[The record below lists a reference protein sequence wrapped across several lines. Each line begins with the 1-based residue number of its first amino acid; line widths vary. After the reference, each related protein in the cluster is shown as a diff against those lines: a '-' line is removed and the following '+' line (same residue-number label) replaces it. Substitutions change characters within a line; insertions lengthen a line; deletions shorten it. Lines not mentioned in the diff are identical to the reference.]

1 MPKSADRSAPARST
15 KATPK
20 AAPPRKAAADAD
32 PAPGSEPPS
41 SGPTSGPRTGRGK
54 GKTGKASGAVIGFE
68 EKLWLAA
75 DKLRGSLDPAEYKH
89 VVLGLIFLKYISD
102 AFESK
107 HAALVA
113 EDEDAEDRDWYRA
126 ENIFWVPPAARW
138 SALQK
143 DAKQPEIGMKIDAAM
158 ESIERENPSLKQTL
172 PKDFARPQLDKH
184 RLGELIDLM
193 SGVELIDPTNTT
205 KDVLGRVYEYFL
217 SKFASAEGRLGGD
230 FYTPQSVVR
239 VMVEMIEPTRG
250 RVYDPCCG
258 SGGMFVQSEKFVE
271 AHGGS
276 LGDIAVYG
284 QEFNATTWRLAKM
297 NLAIRGIEADLSDQW
312 ADTFRRD
319 LHKSLKAD
327 YVLANPPFNVSDW
340 GGENLREDARWTF
353 GTPPAGNANFAWMQH
368 ILHHL
373 QPERGVGAVVM
384 ANGSMSS
391 QQSGEG
397 QIRQKM
403 VEADVVD
410 CLVAMP
416 GQLFYATQIPV
427 CVWVFAKNKAQKPF
441 RSRKG
446 EVLFIDAR
454 KLGTLVDRVH
464 RELSDEDIA
473 RIARTYHAWRG
484 EKGAGTY
491 EDVAGFCKSATL
503 KEIEAH
509 GFVLTPGRYV
519 GAEEALGDGEP
530 FDAKMK
536 RLTAT
541 LAQQFAEGAK
551 LEAEIRKNLA
561 SLGYGLE

>member
-1 MPKSADRSAPARST
+1 MCIRDR
-15 KATPK
+15 
-20 AAPPRKAAADAD
+20 
-32 PAPGSEPPS
+32 
-41 SGPTSGPRTGRGK
+41 
-54 GKTGKASGAVIGFE
+54 
-68 EKLWLAA
+68 
-75 DKLRGSLDPAEYKH
+75 
-89 VVLGLIFLKYISD
+89 
-102 AFESK
+102 
-107 HAALVA
+107 
-113 EDEDAEDRDWYRA
+113 
-126 ENIFWVPPAARW
+126 
-138 SALQK
+138 
-143 DAKQPEIGMKIDAAM
+143 
-158 ESIERENPSLKQTL
+158 
-172 PKDFARPQLDKH
+172 
-184 RLGELIDLM
+184 
-193 SGVELIDPTNTT
+193 
-205 KDVLGRVYEYFL
+205 
-217 SKFASAEGRLGGD
+217 
-230 FYTPQSVVR
+230 
-239 VMVEMIEPTRG
+239 
-250 RVYDPCCG
+250 
-258 SGGMFVQSEKFVE
+258 
-271 AHGGS
+271 
-276 LGDIAVYG
+276 
-284 QEFNATTWRLAKM
+284 
-297 NLAIRGIEADLSDQW
+297 

-319 LHKSLKAD
+319 LHKALKAD

-340 GGENLREDARWTF
+340 GGENLREDARWAF

-373 QPERGVGAVVM
+373 HPERGVGAVVM

-484 EKGAGTY
+484 EKDAGTY

-503 KEIEAH
+503 AEVEAH

-519 GAEEALGDGEP
+519 GAEEVEGDGEP

-541 LAQQFAEGAK
+541 LARQFAEGAK

-561 SLGYGLE
+561 SLGHGLE

>member
-1 MPKSADRSAPARST
+1 MKAKKGHGPT
-15 KATPK
+15 KAKAPRAKAQGTTVESTP
-20 AAPPRKAAADAD
+20 
-32 PAPGSEPPS
+32 PPS
-41 SGPTSGPRTGRGK
+41 SKGGRGK
-54 GKTGKASGAVIGFE
+54 ANKTSGAVIGFE

-102 AFESK
+102 AFELRRELI
-107 HAALVA
+107 AA
-113 EDEDAEDRDWYRA
+113 EDPSEVDDKEQYSA
-126 ENIFWVPPAARW
+126 ENVFWVPEKARW
-138 SALQK
+138 SSLQQE
-143 DAKQPEIGMKIDAAM
+143 AKQPSIGKKIDEAM
-158 ESIERENPSLKQTL
+158 EAIERENDALRQTL
-172 PKDFARPQLDKH
+172 PREYARPALDKH
-184 RLGELIDLM
+184 RLGELIDLL
-193 SGVELIDPTNTT
+193 SGVALHDKENPT

-239 VMVEMIEPTRG
+239 VMVEMIEPMKG
-250 RVYDPCCG
+250 RVFDPCCG
-258 SGGMFVQSEKFVE
+258 SGGMFVQSEKFLE

-276 LGDIAVYG
+276 ATDISVFG

-297 NLAIRGIEADLSDQW
+297 NLAIRGIESNLGATFADS
-312 ADTFRRD
+312 FRND
-319 LHKSLKAD
+319 LHKGLKAE
-327 YVLANPPFNVSDW
+327 YVLANPPFNISDW
-340 GGENLREDARWTF
+340 GGDKLKEDVRWQF
-353 GTPPAGNANFAWMQH
+353 GVPPAGNANFAWMQH

-373 QPERGVGAVVM
+373 HPDKGVGAVVM

-397 QIRQKM
+397 TIRQAM
-403 VEADVVD
+403 VDKDVVD

-427 CVWVFAKNKAQKPF
+427 CVWVFAKNKAATPYRK
-441 RSRKG
+441 RKG

-484 EKGAGTY
+484 EKGAGKY
-491 EDVAGFCKSATL
+491 ADEAGFCKAAKL
-503 KEIEAH
+503 EEIASH
-509 GFVLTPGRYV
+509 GYVLTPGRYV
-519 GAEEALGDGEP
+519 GAEEVEEDGEP

-541 LAQQFAEGAK
+541 LAQQFAEGQK
-551 LEAEIRKNLA
+551 LEKEIKKNLA
-561 SLGYGLE
+561 SLGYGF